1 MSSSTKPYTNA
12 TFTKR
17 VDHDGGAKRE
27 PRAFA
32 GFAVC
37 KICGAYYENKRWYP
51 KPEKPI
57 KRSNV
62 EPETVEC
69 PACKQIR
76 EGIFEG
82 SLDIHGAFYLQHREE
97 IDHLLKNE
105 ANDAYRDNPLSRI
118 MRWEEKTA
126 VCILKRQPMSW
137 HAGSVR
143 SSKRPITANSKMYF
157 PTRTRSFAFTGAV
170 TKGQF
175 PPRGR

>member
-1 MSSSTKPYTNA
+1 MSSSSKPYTNA

-118 MRWEEKTA
+118 MRWEEKNGGLYIETTTDELA
-126 VCILKRQPMSW
+126 RRLGQVLEKAYHGKLENVFS
-137 HAGSVR
+137 HENKVVR
-143 SSKRPITANSKMYF
+143 VHWR
-157 PTRTRSFAFTGAV
+157 RD
-170 TKGQF
+170 
-175 PPRGR
+175 